1 MRKNTGKISAI
12 LLAGAWVIYFSCR
25 GTASRQNT
33 KPAQQIEDTVLAQVD
48 TFRHFITDTFLPA
61 VSDGKTGEKDL
72 QGLFLKARLQLKRF
86 EWAAEYFA
94 GATTQLVNGPPVQ
107 EVENADLLDPTLTVG
122 LDPSGLQVIEAFL
135 YPRYDTARK
144 AEVTRQLHQLV
155 SDCDIYASYFGNQSL
170 SDWRIL
176 DAAKLEIFRI
186 ITLGITGFDAP
197 LALNSLQESAVSLES
212 LRQVLTTYSG
222 ANGDSALTGAITG
235 AIRYLR
241 THTDF
246 NAFDRAEFITG
257 YANKISAGMARLEK
271 QLNQPPVRYNRLL
284 RQGARTLFDS
294 DAFNVNAFAPGPEY
308 FLTAQKAA
316 LGKRL
321 FYDASLSGPG
331 TRSCA
336 SCHQPNKSFT
346 DGLAKNKAIHGTG
359 SVARNTPTLIN
370 AALQSNLFYDMRALT
385 LEDQV
390 SDVIANKTEMGG
402 SLMEVARR
410 LQKNQ
415 TYRKL
420 FKAAFPQNPKN
431 TIDTF
436 EVKNA
441 LASYVR
447 SLTGLN
453 SRFDEYMRGN
463 KHALK
468 PAEVNGFNLFM
479 GKAKCGTCHY
489 LPLFNGMVPPKYVV
503 SDAEVIG
510 VPASA
515 DDTIIDPD
523 LGWYNI
529 IGIASYKHAFKTP
542 TLRNSGETAPYMH
555 NGVYKTLEEVMQFY
569 NNGGGAG
576 MGIQISNQT
585 LSADS
590 LHLSETE
597 IDNIISFIKS
607 LDSSPS

>member
-33 KPAQQIEDTVLAQVD
+33 KPAQQIEDTVLAQVN

-72 QGLFLKARLQLKRF
+72 QGLFLKARLQLQRF

-321 FYDASLSGPG
+321 LPPAQQKLYGRIGKEQSHSRDGVSSQKYAHAHQCSAPVQSILRHAGTHPG
-331 TRSCA
+331 RPGIRRHRQQNRNGGILDGGRKA
-336 SCHQPNKSFT
+336 PAKKS
-346 DGLAKNKAIHGTG
+346 D
-359 SVARNTPTLIN
+359 
-370 AALQSNLFYDMRALT
+370 
-385 LEDQV
+385 
-390 SDVIANKTEMGG
+390 
-402 SLMEVARR
+402 
-410 LQKNQ
+410 LQKIIQ
-415 TYRKL
+415 
-420 FKAAFPQNPKN
+420 
-431 TIDTF
+431 
-436 EVKNA
+436 
-441 LASYVR
+441 
-447 SLTGLN
+447 
-453 SRFDEYMRGN
+453 SRISTE
-463 KHALK
+463 
-468 PAEVNGFNLFM
+468 PE
-479 GKAKCGTCHY
+479 
-489 LPLFNGMVPPKYVV
+489 KY
-503 SDAEVIG
+503 
-510 VPASA
+510 
-515 DDTIIDPD
+515 
-523 LGWYNI
+523 N
-529 IGIASYKHAFKTP
+529 
-542 TLRNSGETAPYMH
+542 
-555 NGVYKTLEEVMQFY
+555 
-569 NNGGGAG
+569 
-576 MGIQISNQT
+576 
-585 LSADS
+585 
-590 LHLSETE
+590 
-597 IDNIISFIKS
+597 
-607 LDSSPS
+607 